1 MLPFPFG
8 EPTEYPYERL
18 CRYGKFVA
26 QLSSRDTR
34 IGLNEAV
41 FREVNERIN
50 RIQEDFGQTQ
60 AFEIVCECGSQG
72 CLERI
77 TLTHDAYRELRANPR
92 TFAIVPGHEAED
104 VEHVLERYEGYYI
117 VEKKEGLPAAIAE
130 SDQ

>member
-1 MLPFPFG
+1 MS
-8 EPTEYPYERL
+8 TERDARVGNNERL
-18 CRYGKFVA
+18 
-26 QLSSRDTR
+26 
-34 IGLNEAV
+34 

-60 AFEIVCECGSQG
+60 TFEIVCECGSQG

-77 TLTHDAYRELRANPR
+77 SLTHDAYKKLRENPR

-104 VEHVLERYEGYYI
+104 VEDIVERTEGYYV
-117 VEKKEGLPAAIAE
+117 VEKKEGIPAAIAE

>member
-1 MLPFPFG
+1 MS
-8 EPTEYPYERL
+8 EREARISNNERL
-18 CRYGKFVA
+18 
-26 QLSSRDTR
+26 
-34 IGLNEAV
+34 

-60 AFEIVCECGSQG
+60 TFEIVCECGAKG

-77 TLTHDAYRELRANPR
+77 SITHEAYAELRANPR

-104 VEHVLERYEGYYI
+104 IEHILERYEGYYV

>member
-1 MLPFPFG
+1 MSAKKARIADN
-8 EPTEYPYERL
+8 ERL
-18 CRYGKFVA
+18 
-26 QLSSRDTR
+26 
-34 IGLNEAV
+34 
-41 FREVNERIN
+41 FRAVNERIS

-60 AFEIVCECGSQG
+60 AFDIVCECGAEG

-77 TLTHDAYRELRANPR
+77 TLTHEAYTQLRANPR

-104 VEHVLERYEGYYI
+104 VEHVLERYEGYYV